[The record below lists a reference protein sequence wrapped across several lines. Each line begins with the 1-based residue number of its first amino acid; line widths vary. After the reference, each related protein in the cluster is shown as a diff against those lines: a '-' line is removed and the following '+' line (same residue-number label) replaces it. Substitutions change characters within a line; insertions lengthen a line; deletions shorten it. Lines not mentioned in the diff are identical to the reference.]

1 MVVETRPDVV
11 DAADRMPPFEE
22 RQKQQT
28 TAIAERSPT
37 HPWVY
42 AIVFAE
48 GDLALVAETQNVH
61 PNEIT
66 KFAIEHAEEITTA
79 MYSAFKGKLIKEM
92 SERLPD
98 LTERGLLQLFDIVK
112 GTPDFGSIEVEGGG
126 DGKGGM
132 PTFSIKMGVNKRGTD
147 D

>member
-1 MVVETRPDVV
+1 MVVETRPEDVV
-11 DAADRMPPFEE
+11 DIVDRMPAPAT
-22 RQKQQT
+22 KQS
-28 TAIAERSPT
+28 TAIAERPAT

-79 MYSAFKGKLIKEM
+79 MYSAF
-92 SERLPD
+92 

>member
-1 MVVETRPDVV
+1 MVVETRPEDVV
-11 DAADRMPPFEE
+11 DIVDRMPAPAT
-22 RQKQQT
+22 KQS
-28 TAIAERSPT
+28 TAIAERPAT